1 MSSLKQ
7 VIAAKKTAL
16 ARAIESPLSHLAEG
30 IAPYWSDVDK
40 LDLALTTQKNSVP
53 YCHLLYA
60 LDVNG
65 KQVSSNIN
73 NESVDSSLREQDLS
87 ERPFFSTALPYKG
100 MLLSRAYVSDH
111 SLRSCITAIHAV
123 TEDENLLGF
132 LAADFDINVL
142 PLDGSAANP
151 SNQWQQFRG
160 DPAVRRTLFMQ
171 ERVPSLMDQH
181 LNVVNILVDNLMT
194 THGVFHCKL
203 HYASGRCSLWLYDDP
218 YHYRIHRV
226 EEIIDPELCLAYP
239 LCDYPKQAIVKPA
252 QILVVLEQLKELR
265 FADETIYLR
274 SASLNI
280 MNGMVGLTFSC
291 DGSHYIS
298 VEEFLSKEKRFWFGG
313 TS

>member
-7 VIAAKKTAL
+7 VISAKKTAL
-16 ARAIESPLSHLAEG
+16 ARAIESPLSHLSQD
-30 IAPYWSDVDK
+30 IAPYWSDADK
-40 LDLALTTQKNSVP
+40 LDLALTAQKNTVP

-73 NESVDSSLREQDLS
+73 NESIDSGLREQDLS
-87 ERPFFSTALPYKG
+87 NRPFFNTALPYKG

-111 SLRSCITAIHAV
+111 SLHSCITAMHAV
-123 TEDENLLGF
+123 TQDETLLGF

-142 PLDGSAANP
+142 PLDGIALNP

-160 DPAVRRTLFMQ
+160 DPAVRSVLFAQ
-171 ERVPSLMDQH
+171 ERVPSLMDQQ
-181 LNVVNILVDNLMT
+181 LNVVNILLDNLMT

-203 HYASGRCSLWLYDDP
+203 HYYSGRCSLWLYDDP
-218 YHYRIHRV
+218 YQYRIHRV

-239 LCDYPKQAIVKPA
+239 LCDYPEDAKVKPN
-252 QILVVLEQLKELR
+252 QILMVLEQMKELR

-298 VEEFLSKEKRFWFGG
+298 AEEFLSKAKRFWFG
-313 TS
+313 S

>member
-1 MSSLKQ
+1 MTSLQQ
-7 VIAAKKTAL
+7 VISAKKAAL
-16 ARAIESPLSHLAEG
+16 AQAIESPLAQLAQG

-40 LDLALTTQKNSVP
+40 LDHELIANRQSVP
-53 YCHLLYA
+53 YCHLLYT

-73 NESVDSSLREQDLS
+73 EESVDRSLRKQDLS
-87 ERPFFSTALPYKG
+87 QRPFFNTALPYKG
-100 MLLSRAYVSDH
+100 MILSSAYVSVH

-123 TEDENLLGF
+123 TQNETLLGF

-142 PLDGSAANP
+142 PLDGAALNP
-151 SNQWQQFRG
+151 NNQWQQFRG
-160 DPAVRRTLFMQ
+160 DPAVRSTLFMQ
-171 ERVPSLMDQH
+171 QRVPSLMDQH
-181 LNVVNILVDNLMT
+181 LNVVNILLDNLIT

-203 HYASGRCSLWLYDDP
+203 HYSSGRCSLWLYDDP
-218 YHYRIHRV
+218 YRYRIHRV

-239 LCDYPKQAIVKPA
+239 LCDYPADAIIKPG
-252 QILVVLEQLKELR
+252 QVLMVLEQLKELR

-274 SASLNI
+274 SGSINI

-298 VEEFLSKEKRFWFGG
+298 AEEFLSKEKRFWFGG
-313 TS
+313 NP